1 VSLYKGLLVENRRN
15 NAIFAD
21 TGSFS
26 GFITGRE
33 MRILHLVR
41 VFGYGGA
48 ENHVRDLANIMDEM
62 GHQVYI
68 MARRGNQNELLNQG
82 VRFIEMQMS
91 DLSAPFR
98 VFEVARFIRQNNI
111 DVVHVHQRLPAFIG
125 IMAAWLAGVP
135 SVVTIHGKTQY
146 DVRLPLTRRLT
157 GKFIFVRQSTLDE
170 ASGFGIPADKCVL
183 IQNGVRIEVG
193 EQAGELRS
201 ISYISRI
208 DKRHGMVISMIMN
221 KAVKELSGRYPGL
234 TFHIAGDGDQLSEL
248 KAQAERI
255 NELTGRETVILEG
268 YLPDT
273 KVLIK
278 RSGLVFG
285 VGRAAI
291 ETLACGVPLF
301 SVNQKY
307 FGGLVSQENYDFFR
321 KNNFVAYG
329 LEAPDEQK
337 IADELERYLKDPSFW
352 RSEAASLQKRI
363 DEDFN
368 IYRIVSSIIN
378 IYSEL
383 KNSGKS

>member
-1 VSLYKGLLVENRRN
+1 LYNGLLVENRRN
-15 NAIFAD
+15 NPIFAYIGPVPD
-21 TGSFS
+21 LNT
-26 GFITGRE
+26 IPE

-41 VFGYGGA
+41 IFGYGGA
-48 ENHVRDLANIMDEM
+48 ENHVRDLANIMDEL

-68 MARRGNQNELLNQG
+68 MARRGNQNELLNRG
-82 VRFIEMQMS
+82 ISFVELQMS

-98 VFEVARFIRQNNI
+98 VFEVANFIRKNKI

-125 IMAAWLAGVP
+125 ILAARLAGVP

-146 DVRLPLTRRLT
+146 DVRLPLIRRLT

-170 ASGFGIPADKCVL
+170 APGFGIPADKCVL
-183 IQNGVRIEVG
+183 IQNGVRIEEG
-193 EQAGELRS
+193 QQAGEPLS

-221 KAVKELSGRYPGL
+221 KAVKELSVQYPGL

-248 KAQAERI
+248 RAQAEKV
-255 NELTGRETVILEG
+255 NELTGSETVILEG

-301 SVNQKY
+301 SINQKY

-337 IADELERYLKDPSFW
+337 IADELEKYLRDPAFW
-352 RSEAASLQKRI
+352 RSEAACLKKRI

-368 IYRIVSSIIN
+368 IYRIVSSITG
-378 IYSEL
+378 IYAALIS
-383 KNSGKS
+383 SGKKSH